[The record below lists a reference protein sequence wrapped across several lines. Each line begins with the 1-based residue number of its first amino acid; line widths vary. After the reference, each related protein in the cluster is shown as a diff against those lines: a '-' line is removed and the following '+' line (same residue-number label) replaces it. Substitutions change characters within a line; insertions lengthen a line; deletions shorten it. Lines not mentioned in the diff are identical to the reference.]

1 MAFMDKSC
9 INVNFCILIVKLLL
23 FFIINKLCVCV
34 LFKLIVII
42 SGEHEN
48 ALKIVLIKNK

>member
-1 MAFMDKSC
+1 MDKSC
-9 INVNFCILIVKLLL
+9 INVNCCILIVKSLL
-23 FFIINKLCVCV
+23 FFIINKLCICV
-34 LFKLIVII
+34 LFNLIVII